1 MARPSISAVTA
12 SAGKVKLDKSDT
24 SIKTVSGD
32 GFVAKFDMETGTI
45 YSLAYG
51 GKTIIA
57 DGNGPKLDALRAL
70 PITTTGS
77 IRSGLNTACITCN
90 IGQRIVRFW
99 KETTVRSSWLSLSNR
114 RRRTVLRSK
123 VEPVREKIV

>member
-1 MARPSISAVTA
+1 MVT
-12 SAGKVKLDKSDT
+12 V
-24 SIKTVSGD
+24 
-32 GFVAKFDMETGTI
+32 FVAKFDMETGTI

-57 DGNGPKLDALRAL
+57 DGNGPKLDALRAF
-70 PITTTGS
+70 TNNDNWFYS
-77 IRSGLNTACITCN
+77 QWFEHGLHNLQHRATNSTVLE
-90 IGQRIVRFW
+90 R
-99 KETTVRSSWLSLSNR
+99 TTVRSSWLSLSNR